1 MPGQPCLDLG
11 MFVGAVVVNDEMN
24 FQLFGSLAIDLLEET
39 QPLDMRV
46 TGLGARNDFAFKVIQ
61 RGKQS
66 DRAMPDV
73 IVSF

>member
-1 MPGQPCLDLG
+1 
-11 MFVGAVVVNDEMN
+11 
-24 FQLFGSLAIDLLEET
+24 
-39 QPLDMRV
+39 MRV